1 MKKLKCDSCGGE
13 LVVDENK
20 EFATCAYCNTKYK
33 LNEDHTITIKVDDDT
48 KEILTSGAKTFSKI
62 SLVVIIPIIIIS
74 LLIFGLVGYS
84 IYTDLSQ
91 MNTSNPNG
99 HIGTDDDFE
108 KEYNKAKD
116 DLEKEKTTENT
127 KNYNNT
133 FEFYS
138 GTQTKNSIIILL
150 DRVITN
156 NKTNKSNLITV
167 KHKNINSTD
176 PNKIVKIKGLLKDF
190 SSDKRSIVKYEV
202 ILDYNNA
209 GYVSVIT
216 IK

>member
-48 KEILTSGAKTFSKI
+48 KEMLTSGAKTFSKI
-62 SLVVIIPIIIIS
+62 SLVILIPMIIIS
-74 LLIFGLVGYS
+74 LLIFGLVTYG
-84 IYTDLSQ
+84 IYKGISS

-99 HIGTDDDFE
+99 HIEDKFN
-108 KEYNKAKD
+108 KEYID
-116 DLEKEKTTENT
+116 KTKIEYYNS
-127 KNYNNT
+127 NY
-133 FEFYS
+133 EFYS

-202 ILDYNNA
+202 TLDYNNA